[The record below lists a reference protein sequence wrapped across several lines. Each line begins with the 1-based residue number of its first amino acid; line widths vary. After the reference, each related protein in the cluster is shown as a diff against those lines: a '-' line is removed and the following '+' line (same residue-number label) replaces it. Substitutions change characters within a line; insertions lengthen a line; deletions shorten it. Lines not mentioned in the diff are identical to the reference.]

1 MNFLFRSKF
10 KSRSEK
16 IILWGHNNLYSLEGH
31 WMSIPFILERNRLNK
46 GGSVSEDCSWDKQ
59 ELELIVIMVPSLCI
73 SRCFFKHFSCLH
85 ARAFWKAIGSVMKV
99 KRRNWHFSIL
109 HFSVQI
115 FQKPSKPNFQELW
128 KKLSTFQPLMLQRG
142 ILGVV
147 SVKAVTCGKK

>member
-1 MNFLFRSKF
+1 MKLEASLKVGLK
-10 KSRSEK
+10 KSCCE
-16 IILWGHNNLYSLEGH
+16 WHNNLYSLEGH
-31 WMSIPFILERNRLNK
+31 WMSIPFILERKRLNK
-46 GGSVSEDCSWDKQ
+46 GGSMSEDCFWDKQ

-73 SRCFFKHFSCLH
+73 SRCFSSIFPASMQELFEKPLEVW
-85 ARAFWKAIGSVMKV
+85 WKSSAGTDTF
-99 KRRNWHFSIL
+99 FSIL

-142 ILGVV
+142 TLGVV